1 MMKIMKMTKMRLLAL
16 GVAGLGVTVPGVAS
30 AVTLWAKLDVP
41 GYSANDT
48 AYLCSDG
55 RQFFTQAVGRTSNG
69 ASICFGQAYATG
81 SWQIVSG
88 ACDNVTNVTSHLIA
102 GVPKGANT
110 LYCSSPTG
118 AYNQIIS
125 CNANMNLRRNS
136 PAAACA
142 FKTATG
148 SGFIGT

>member
-16 GVAGLGVTVPGVAS
+16 GVAGVGVSVPSVAS
-30 AVTLWAKLDVP
+30 AISLWAKLDVP
-41 GYSANDT
+41 GYAANNT
-48 AYLCSDG
+48 AYLCSSG
-55 RQFFTQAVGRTSNG
+55 AQFFTQAVGRNSNG
-69 ASICFGQAYATG
+69 ASICFGQAYGTG
-81 SWQIVSG
+81 SWQLVSG
-88 ACDNVTNVTSHLIA
+88 ACDNVTHVTSHLIA
-102 GVPKGANT
+102 GVPKGPNT

-125 CNANMNLRRNS
+125 CNANMNLRQNS
-136 PAAACA
+136 PAAPCA

>member
-1 MMKIMKMTKMRLLAL
+1 MMKMKMRLWAV
-16 GVAGLGVTVPGVAS
+16 GVVCLGVTAPGVAS
-30 AVTLWAKLDVP
+30 AVTLWAKLDIP
-41 GYSANDT
+41 GYAANDT
-48 AYLCSDG
+48 AYLCSSG
-55 RQFFTQAVGRTSNG
+55 AQFFTQAVGRNDNG

-88 ACDNVTNVTSHLIA
+88 ACDNVTHVTAHLIA

-118 AYNQIIS
+118 NYNQIVT
-125 CNANMNLRRNS
+125 CNANMTLRRNS
-136 PAAACA
+136 PNASCA
-142 FKTATG
+142 TKTPTG